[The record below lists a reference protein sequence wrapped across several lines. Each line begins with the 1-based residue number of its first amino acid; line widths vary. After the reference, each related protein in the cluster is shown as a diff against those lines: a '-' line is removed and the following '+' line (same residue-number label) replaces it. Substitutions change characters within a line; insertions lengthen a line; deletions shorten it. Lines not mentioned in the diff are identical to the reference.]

1 MEKVDKNMKKY
12 LKKALKKYIAP
23 KIASYVLDYT
33 SRRSVKLPGF
43 LFSILHR
50 LKDKR
55 WYK

>member
-1 MEKVDKNMKKY
+1 MKKY